1 MLEVK
6 AKEKKINIIKGK
18 ETYRDVKFKTN
29 SAGQLVL
36 NYKTGT
42 TPGEETTGGQGNDSR
57 SYTEVIKDTG
67 RLKNLLK
74 NNFKMSEYQLK
85 SALIRFKNELKMDD
99 SFFAANSNN

>member
-1 MLEVK
+1 MTAWFEQFGDHFKYGSDEEVSK
-6 AKEKKINIIKGK
+6 
-18 ETYRDVKFKTN
+18 
-29 SAGQLVL
+29 LVL

-42 TPGEETTGGQGNDSR
+42 TPGEETTAGQGNDSR

>member
-1 MLEVK
+1 
-6 AKEKKINIIKGK
+6 
-18 ETYRDVKFKTN
+18 
-29 SAGQLVL
+29 
-36 NYKTGT
+36 
-42 TPGEETTGGQGNDSR
+42 
-57 SYTEVIKDTG
+57 